1 MKTRKSGR
9 LLCVFKMLTCV
20 LLFSILMPQISEAET
35 PLLNVETVKGENADT
50 VIAKN
55 LSQIPITVTLTLTSA
70 NNIVSSTSWPITR
83 LIPAGETLELV
94 EVSAADKQQEYL
106 FYFKYEYLIGQPN
119 AVAKPSAIYALPF
132 KSDRI
137 FQVSQA
143 SDGPIFLIMIW
154 RANTPSTFSCLLVQ
168 RWSPHATALS

>member
-83 LIPAGETLELV
+83 LIPAGETL
-94 EVSAADKQQEYL
+94 
-106 FYFKYEYLIGQPN
+106 
-119 AVAKPSAIYALPF
+119 
-132 KSDRI
+132 
-137 FQVSQA
+137 
-143 SDGPIFLIMIW
+143 
-154 RANTPSTFSCLLVQ
+154 
-168 RWSPHATALS
+168 